1 MIKTATVGKEI
12 AFGKYTKVKIENVGP
27 IKKAEIELT
36 NGITAII
43 GPNSSGKT
51 ILATIILSLLQTIS
65 GFDLP
70 NLAPNEP
77 SVQSVKDAI
86 KQHISTTSE
95 PGTTIEFNLKS
106 SDFIEL
112 MQKSIEKNLFTILD
126 QNFGVSPRSL
136 ISYHK
141 RVSKIHY
148 VSDSAELEIVL
159 SSKMISVKI
168 KTYRDETMKVKLK
181 VSEDPFGF
189 STIAP
194 DGTLTIQ
201 AANPVNQDNLVL
213 SIIPLVT
220 GYFKRKFFGF
230 INVSMLPTERAVAV
244 AIFNGLSSY
253 YAYAFGWTPIQQQ
266 QSLLRLDK
274 PLIQRFMGDIFQV
287 SQAQL
292 NKEFPI
298 PGQIPE
304 SGISYKIST
313 PFRLEVSEA
322 GRSFPTSLL
331 SSGFSQLIPID
342 ILSKQKNFLIIEEPE
357 LNLHLGYQIEIAKYL
372 MDLNRPAVITTH
384 SDFLLVQLGIQSK
397 KRSKEL
403 KVYLL
408 NKGVSKPIKV
418 SDNGDI
424 EAIDTIYEALRT
436 QAEMLSNP

>member
-1 MIKTATVGKEI
+1 MIKTATGEKEVV
-12 AFGKYTKVKIENVGP
+12 FGKDTEVLIENIGP
-27 IKKAEIELT
+27 IKKAKIELT

-43 GPNSSGKT
+43 GPNGSGKT
-51 ILATIILSLLQTIS
+51 ILGTVILSLLQTIS

-70 NLAPNEP
+70 NVAFNDP
-77 SVQSVKDAI
+77 SVQIIKDAI
-86 KQHISTTSE
+86 KQHISPTSE

-106 SDFIEL
+106 SDFIDL
-112 MQKSIEKNLFTILD
+112 MQKSIEKNFSIILD

-141 RVSKIHY
+141 REGKIHY
-148 VSDSAELEIVL
+148 VSNSAELSIAL
-159 SSKMISVKI
+159 SNKMISVKI

-181 VSEDPFGF
+181 FSEDPFSF
-189 STIAP
+189 STITP
-194 DGTLTIQ
+194 EGTLTIQ
-201 AANPVNQDNLVL
+201 AANPVNLDNLIYG
-213 SIIPLVT
+213 IIPMVSS
-220 GYFKRKFFGF
+220 YFKRKFFGF

-287 SQAQL
+287 SQAQQ

-331 SSGFSQLIPID
+331 SSGLSQLIPID
-342 ILSKQKNFLIIEEPE
+342 ILSKQKNLLIIEEPE

-372 MDLNRPAVITTH
+372 MDLNKPVIITTH

-397 KRSKEL
+397 KRSREL

-408 NKGVSKPIKV
+408 NKGVSKPINV
-418 SDNGDI
+418 SENGDI
-424 EAIDTIYEALRT
+424 EAIDTILQALNK
-436 QAEMLSNP
+436 QSEMLSNP